1 MGFLDKILN
10 AVKLN
15 DDYDDDDDFFD
26 DDDNFEEEPKPKK
39 RFFKKLDDDD
49 DFDEPEEKKPVRT
62 VKTAKESASK
72 TAAATK
78 TMSSSKAK
86 TTTKSKTSS
95 KITPL
100 TGRTNVAN
108 MEVCVIKPTSMEDT
122 REIADTL
129 LDNCTVLLNLEGID
143 VEVAQRVIDFS
154 SGTCYAL
161 GGSLQKVSSYIFVMT
176 PANVDIT
183 GDFQQIL
190 NNSFNMPSF
199 GADF

>member
-15 DDYDDDDDFFD
+15 DDYDDDEFFD
-26 DDDNFEEEPKPKK
+26 DDDDFEESPKSKK

-49 DFDEPEEKKPVRT
+49 DFDEPEEKKPART
-62 VKTAKESASK
+62 VKAVKDSSAKSTTTVKTSAAKTK
-72 TAAATK
+72 TAAK
-78 TMSSSKAK
+78 P
-86 TTTKSKTSS
+86 KTSS

-100 TGRTNVAN
+100 SGRTSVAN

-129 LDNCTVLLNLEGID
+129 LDNCTGLLNLEGID

-176 PANVDIT
+176 PANVEIT

>member
-26 DDDNFEEEPKPKK
+26 DDDAEEVEKPKK
-39 RFFKKLDDDD
+39 RFFKKLDNDD
-49 DFDEPEEKKPVRT
+49 DFDDNEPVKTPVRA
-62 VKTAKESASK
+62 VKPTKETAAAKTTAPK
-72 TAAATK
+72 TAAKPK
-78 TMSSSKAK
+78 TVSKP
-86 TTTKSKTSS
+86 KTSS

-100 TGRTNVAN
+100 SGRTSVAN
-108 MEVCVIKPTSMEDT
+108 MEVCVIKPNSMEDT

-129 LDNCTVLLNLEGID
+129 LDDCTVLLNLEGID

-161 GGSLQKVSSYIFVMT
+161 GGSLQKVSSYIFVLT
-176 PANVDIT
+176 PANVEIS
-183 GDFQQIL
+183 GDFQEIL
-190 NNSFNMPSF
+190 NNNFNMPSF
-199 GADF
+199 RTEF

>member
-15 DDYDDDDDFFD
+15 DDYDDDDEFFD
-26 DDDNFEEEPKPKK
+26 DDDDFEESPKPKK

-49 DFDEPEEKKPVRT
+49 DFDEPEEKKPART
-62 VKTAKESASK
+62 VKTVKDSSAKSTATAKTSAAKTK
-72 TAAATK
+72 TAAK
-78 TMSSSKAK
+78 P
-86 TTTKSKTSS
+86 KTSS

-100 TGRTNVAN
+100 SGRTSVAN

-176 PANVDIT
+176 PANVEIT

>member
-26 DDDNFEEEPKPKK
+26 DDDTEEVEKPKK
-39 RFFKKLDDDD
+39 RFFKKLDNDD
-49 DFDEPEEKKPVRT
+49 DFDDDEPVKTPVRP
-62 VKTAKESASK
+62 VKPAKETAAAKTTAPK
-72 TAAATK
+72 TAAK
-78 TMSSSKAK
+78 PKPVSKP
-86 TTTKSKTSS
+86 KTSS

-100 TGRTNVAN
+100 SGRTSMAN
-108 MEVCVIKPTSMEDT
+108 MEVCVIKPNSMEDT

-129 LDNCTVLLNLEGID
+129 LDDCTVLLNLEGID

-161 GGSLQKVSSYIFVMT
+161 GGSLQKVSSYIFVLT
-176 PANVDIT
+176 PANVEIS

-190 NNSFNMPSF
+190 SNNFNMPSF
-199 GADF
+199 RTEF

>member
-15 DDYDDDDDFFD
+15 DDYDDDDEFFD
-26 DDDNFEEEPKPKK
+26 DDEEFEESPKPKK
-39 RFFKKLDDDD
+39 RFFKKLDDED
-49 DFDEPEEKKPVRT
+49 DFDEPVEKKPVRT
-62 VKTAKESASK
+62 VKSTKESTVKS
-72 TAAATK
+72 TTATK
-78 TMSSSKAK
+78 TSSAK
-86 TTTKSKTSS
+86 TKTTAKPKTTS

-100 TGRTNVAN
+100 SGRTNVAN

-161 GGSLQKVSSYIFVMT
+161 GGSLQKVSS
-176 PANVDIT
+176 
-183 GDFQQIL
+183 
-190 NNSFNMPSF
+190 
-199 GADF
+199 

>member
-26 DDDNFEEEPKPKK
+26 DDDAEEVEKPKK
-39 RFFKKLDDDD
+39 RFFKKLDNDD
-49 DFDEPEEKKPVRT
+49 DFDDNEPAKTPVRT
-62 VKTAKESASK
+62 VKPAKETAAAKTTAPK
-72 TAAATK
+72 TAAKPK
-78 TMSSSKAK
+78 TVSKP
-86 TTTKSKTSS
+86 KTSS

-100 TGRTNVAN
+100 SGRTSVAN
-108 MEVCVIKPTSMEDT
+108 MEVCVIKPNSMEDT

-129 LDNCTVLLNLEGID
+129 LDDCTVLLNLEGID

-161 GGSLQKVSSYIFVMT
+161 GGSLQKVSSYIFVLT
-176 PANVDIT
+176 PANVEIS
-183 GDFQQIL
+183 GDFQEIL
-190 NNSFNMPSF
+190 NNNFNMPSF
-199 GADF
+199 RTEF

>member
-26 DDDNFEEEPKPKK
+26 DDDAEEVEKPKK
-39 RFFKKLDDDD
+39 RFFKKLDNDD
-49 DFDEPEEKKPVRT
+49 DFDDNEPAKTPVRA
-62 VKTAKESASK
+62 VKPAKETAAAKTTASK
-72 TAAATK
+72 TAAKPK
-78 TMSSSKAK
+78 TVSKP
-86 TTTKSKTSS
+86 KTSS

-100 TGRTNVAN
+100 SGRTSVAN
-108 MEVCVIKPTSMEDT
+108 MEVCVIKPNSMEDT

-129 LDNCTVLLNLEGID
+129 LDDCTVLLNLEGID

-161 GGSLQKVSSYIFVMT
+161 GGSLQKVSSYIFVLT
-176 PANVDIT
+176 PANVEIS
-183 GDFQQIL
+183 GDFQEIL
-190 NNSFNMPSF
+190 NNNFNMPSF
-199 GADF
+199 RTEF

>member
-1 MGFLDKILN
+1 MSFLDKILN

-15 DDYDDDDDFFD
+15 DDYDDDDEFFD
-26 DDDNFEEEPKPKK
+26 DDDFEESPKPKK

-49 DFDEPEEKKPVRT
+49 DFDEPVEKPKASRT
-62 VKTAKESASK
+62 VKSAKETTAKTTSS
-72 TAAATK
+72 TA
-78 TMSSSKAK
+78 KAK
-86 TTTKSKTSS
+86 TTAKPKTSS

-100 TGRTNVAN
+100 SGRTSVAN
-108 MEVCVIKPTSMEDT
+108 MEVCVIKPNSMEDT

-199 GADF
+199 SADF

>member
-26 DDDNFEEEPKPKK
+26 DDDTEEVEKPKK
-39 RFFKKLDDDD
+39 RFFKKLDNDD
-49 DFDEPEEKKPVRT
+49 DFDDDEPVKTPVRP
-62 VKTAKESASK
+62 VKPAKE
-72 TAAATK
+72 TAAA
-78 TMSSSKAK
+78 K
-86 TTTKSKTSS
+86 TTAPKTAVKPKPVSKPKTSS

-100 TGRTNVAN
+100 SGRTSMAN
-108 MEVCVIKPTSMEDT
+108 MEVCVIKPNSMEDT

-129 LDNCTVLLNLEGID
+129 LDDCTVLLNLEGID

-161 GGSLQKVSSYIFVMT
+161 GGSLQKVSSYIFVLT
-176 PANVDIT
+176 PANVEIS

-190 NNSFNMPSF
+190 NNNFNMPSF
-199 GADF
+199 RTEF

>member
-26 DDDNFEEEPKPKK
+26 DDDAEEVEKPKK
-39 RFFKKLDDDD
+39 RFFKKLDNDD
-49 DFDEPEEKKPVRT
+49 DFDDSEPVKTPVRA
-62 VKTAKESASK
+62 VKPAKETAAAKTTAPK
-72 TAAATK
+72 TAAKPK
-78 TMSSSKAK
+78 TVSKP
-86 TTTKSKTSS
+86 KTSS

-100 TGRTNVAN
+100 SGRTSVAN
-108 MEVCVIKPTSMEDT
+108 MEVCVIKPNSMEDT

-129 LDNCTVLLNLEGID
+129 LDDCTVLLNLEGID

-161 GGSLQKVSSYIFVMT
+161 GGSLQKVSSYIFVLT
-176 PANVDIT
+176 PANVEIS
-183 GDFQQIL
+183 GDFQEIL
-190 NNSFNMPSF
+190 NNNFNMPSF
-199 GADF
+199 RTEF

>member
-26 DDDNFEEEPKPKK
+26 DDDAEEVEKPKK
-39 RFFKKLDDDD
+39 RFFKKLDNDD
-49 DFDEPEEKKPVRT
+49 DFDDNEPAKTPVRA
-62 VKTAKESASK
+62 VKPAKETAAAKSTAPK
-72 TAAATK
+72 TAAKPK
-78 TMSSSKAK
+78 TVSKP
-86 TTTKSKTSS
+86 KTSS

-100 TGRTNVAN
+100 SGRTSVAN
-108 MEVCVIKPTSMEDT
+108 MEVCVIKPNSMEDT

-129 LDNCTVLLNLEGID
+129 LDDCTVLLNLEGID

-161 GGSLQKVSSYIFVMT
+161 GGSLQKVSSYIFVLT
-176 PANVDIT
+176 PANVEIS
-183 GDFQQIL
+183 GDFQEIL
-190 NNSFNMPSF
+190 NNNFNMPSF
-199 GADF
+199 RTEF

>member
-15 DDYDDDDDFFD
+15 DDYDDDDEFFD
-26 DDDNFEEEPKPKK
+26 DDDDFEESPKPKK

-49 DFDEPEEKKPVRT
+49 DFDEPEEKKPTRT
-62 VKTAKESASK
+62 VKPVKDTSAKSAAAVKTSTAKTK
-72 TAAATK
+72 TAA
-78 TMSSSKAK
+78 
-86 TTTKSKTSS
+86 KSKTTS

-100 TGRTNVAN
+100 SGRTSVAN

-129 LDNCTVLLNLEGID
+129 LDSCTVLLNLEGID

-161 GGSLQKVSSYIFVMT
+161 GGNLQKVSSYIFVMT

>member
-26 DDDNFEEEPKPKK
+26 DVDADEVEKPKK
-39 RFFKKLDDDD
+39 RFFKKLDNDD
-49 DFDEPEEKKPVRT
+49 DFDDDEPVAKTSVRPVKS
-62 VKTAKESASK
+62 VKETAVTK
-72 TAAATK
+72 TAAP
-78 TMSSSKAK
+78 K
-86 TTTKSKTSS
+86 TTVKPQTTVKSKTSS

-100 TGRTNVAN
+100 SGRTSMAN

-129 LDNCTVLLNLEGID
+129 LDDCTVLLNLEGID

-161 GGSLQKVSSYIFVMT
+161 GGSLQKVSSYIFVLT
-176 PANVDIT
+176 PANVEIS
-183 GDFQQIL
+183 GDFQEIL

-199 GADF
+199 RTEF

>member
-26 DDDNFEEEPKPKK
+26 DDDAEEVEKPKK
-39 RFFKKLDDDD
+39 RFFKKLDNDD
-49 DFDEPEEKKPVRT
+49 DFDDEEPVKTPVRP
-62 VKTAKESASK
+62 VKSAKETAAAKTTAPK
-72 TAAATK
+72 TAAKPKPA
-78 TMSSSKAK
+78 SKP
-86 TTTKSKTSS
+86 KTSS

-100 TGRTNVAN
+100 SGRTSMAN
-108 MEVCVIKPTSMEDT
+108 MEVCVIKPNSMEDT

-129 LDNCTVLLNLEGID
+129 LDDCTVLLNLEGID

-161 GGSLQKVSSYIFVMT
+161 GGSLQKVSSYIFVLT
-176 PANVDIT
+176 PANVEIS
-183 GDFQQIL
+183 GDFQEIL
-190 NNSFNMPSF
+190 NNNFNMPSF
-199 GADF
+199 RTEF

>member
-15 DDYDDDDDFFD
+15 DDYDDDDEFFD
-26 DDDNFEEEPKPKK
+26 DDDFEEEPKPKK

-49 DFDEPEEKKPVRT
+49 DFDEPEEKKPART
-62 VKTAKESASK
+62 VKSTKDTVSKTTTASK
-72 TAAATK
+72 TTASKTK
-78 TMSSSKAK
+78 TAAKPK
-86 TTTKSKTSS
+86 TTS

-100 TGRTNVAN
+100 SGRTNVAN

>member
-26 DDDNFEEEPKPKK
+26 DDDAEEVEKPKK
-39 RFFKKLDDDD
+39 RFFKKLDNDD
-49 DFDEPEEKKPVRT
+49 DFDDNEPAKTPVRA
-62 VKTAKESASK
+62 VKPAKETAAAKTTAPK
-72 TAAATK
+72 TAAKPK
-78 TMSSSKAK
+78 TVSKP
-86 TTTKSKTSS
+86 KTSS

-100 TGRTNVAN
+100 SGRTSVAN
-108 MEVCVIKPTSMEDT
+108 MEVCVIKPNSMEDT

-161 GGSLQKVSSYIFVMT
+161 GGSLQKVSSYIFVLT
-176 PANVDIT
+176 PANVEIS
-183 GDFQQIL
+183 GDFQEIL
-190 NNSFNMPSF
+190 NNNFNMPSF
-199 GADF
+199 RTEF

>member
-15 DDYDDDDDFFD
+15 DDYDDDDEFFD
-26 DDDNFEEEPKPKK
+26 EDDDFEESPKPKK
-39 RFFKKLDDDD
+39 RFFKKLDEDD
-49 DFDEPEEKKPVRT
+49 DFEEPEEKKPART
-62 VKTAKESASK
+62 VKTAKE
-72 TAAATK
+72 TAP
-78 TMSSSKAK
+78 K
-86 TTTKSKTSS
+86 TTTAAKTSSVKPKTTAKPKTTS

-108 MEVCVIKPTSMEDT
+108 MEVCVIKPNSMEDT

>member
-26 DDDNFEEEPKPKK
+26 DDDAEEVEKPKK
-39 RFFKKLDDDD
+39 RFFKKLDNDD
-49 DFDEPEEKKPVRT
+49 DFDDNEPAKTPIRAVKP
-62 VKTAKESASK
+62 AKETAAAKTTAPK
-72 TAAATK
+72 TAAKPK
-78 TMSSSKAK
+78 TVSKP
-86 TTTKSKTSS
+86 KTSS

-100 TGRTNVAN
+100 SGRTSVAN
-108 MEVCVIKPTSMEDT
+108 MEVCVIKPNSMEDT

-161 GGSLQKVSSYIFVMT
+161 GGSLQKVSSYIFVLT
-176 PANVDIT
+176 PANVEIS
-183 GDFQQIL
+183 GDFQEIL
-190 NNSFNMPSF
+190 NNNFNMPSF
-199 GADF
+199 RTEF